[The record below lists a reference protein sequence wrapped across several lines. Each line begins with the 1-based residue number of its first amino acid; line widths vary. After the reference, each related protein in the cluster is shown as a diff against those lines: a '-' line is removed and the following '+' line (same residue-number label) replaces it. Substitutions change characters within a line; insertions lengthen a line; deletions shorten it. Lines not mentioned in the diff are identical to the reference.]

1 MSISN
6 SIKKMNEFW
15 LQIKDLLFHQKDFKF
30 LISNYNRETINII
43 SCISKIEKT
52 NVLEQKISGSK
63 EKI

>member
-1 MSISN
+1 
-6 SIKKMNEFW
+6 MNEFW

-30 LISNYNRETINII
+30 LISNYNRETINIK